1 MASPPIAGVIFPGLP
16 TPPPLKSHP
25 SMTTIPEPS
34 PCPVDP
40 VSSVGRRAFLK
51 GALLSAGTAV
61 AAPALARAEAA
72 PAAAKPKPA
81 FQQRPEEWRNR
92 QPGMAYRRLGRT
104 GFMVSEMV
112 LGGSGPLNTPE
123 RAIEHL
129 EAIERGVNYL
139 DSSSRYGRGQSEAGW
154 GTILR
159 QPGMR
164 ERVFV
169 STKLGEYHVLMER
182 LTKEIF
188 DGLPADKQR
197 ALRAQAEAMI
207 EERQVRKP
215 GYLFHYF
222 NNHGNDLPDAYLSYV
237 VRREYG
243 FQRKWKKI
251 FEDEMTQALER
262 SLQRLQTDY
271 VDILHF
277 PHGIRLPEELEDE
290 IHLELA
296 AKFKQQGKI
305 RANGFSCHTDQ
316 PRTLVR
322 AAELGHIDMA
332 MVAYNIANQGSLEP
346 AIQQAARA
354 GMGIIAMKGAAAINP
369 GSESLK
375 PVPAWRIAK
384 LNHTIPGDMP
394 LIEKAYLW
402 VLQNP
407 SVTAVIS
414 EIPFKEAIAQN
425 LRVVGRKVELVRL

>member
-1 MASPPIAGVIFPGLP
+1 MTLRPEISSPPAV
-16 TPPPLKSHP
+16 P
-25 SMTTIPEPS
+25 SAS
-34 PCPVDP
+34 
-40 VSSVGRRAFLK
+40 VSRRTFLR
-51 GALLSAGTAV
+51 ASLLSAGTAV
-61 AAPALARAEAA
+61 TAPALTAAESS
-72 PAAAKPKPA
+72 PKPA
-81 FQQRPEEWRNR
+81 GKPAPAYQQRPDEWRNR

-104 GFMVSEMV
+104 GFMISEMV

-123 RAIEHL
+123 RAAEHL

-139 DSSSRYGRGQSEAGW
+139 DTSTRYGRGQSEEGW
-154 GTILR
+154 GTLLR
-159 QPGMR
+159 RPGMR

-188 DGLPADKQR
+188 DGLPADKQS

-222 NNHGNDLPDAYLSYV
+222 NGHGNDLPGAYLSYV

-262 SLQRLQTDY
+262 SLQRLKTDY

-277 PHGIRLPEELEDE
+277 PHGIRLPEELEDG

-296 AKFKQQGKI
+296 TRFKQQGKI

-316 PRTLVR
+316 TRMLER
-322 AAELGHIDMA
+322 AAELGHLDLA

-346 AIQQAARA
+346 AIQKAARA
-354 GMGIIAMKGAAAINP
+354 GMGIIAMKAAAAINP
-369 GSESLK
+369 GWEALK
-375 PVPAWRIAK
+375 PVPEWRIAK
-384 LNHTIPGDMP
+384 LNHTLPGDMP
-394 LIEKAYLW
+394 IIEKAYLW
-402 VLQNP
+402 ALQNP
-407 SVTAVIS
+407 YISAVIS

-425 LRVVGRKVELVRL
+425 LKVVGRKVELVRV

>member
-1 MASPPIAGVIFPGLP
+1 MVSAS
-16 TPPPLKSHP
+16 TPS
-25 SMTTIPEPS
+25 
-34 PCPVDP
+34 PVDP
-40 VSSVGRRAFLK
+40 VSPVSRRAFLK
-51 GALLSAGTAV
+51 GSLLSAGTAV
-61 AAPALARAEAA
+61 AAPALARAEAS
-72 PAAAKPKPA
+72 PGAAAKPKPS

-104 GFMVSEMV
+104 GFMVSEIV

-123 RAIEHL
+123 LASEHL

-139 DSSSRYGRGQSEAGW
+139 DSSSRYGRGQSEEGW
-154 GTILR
+154 GTILSK
-159 QPGMR
+159 PGLR

-169 STKLGEYHVLMER
+169 STKLGEYLPLMER

-197 ALRAQAEAMI
+197 ALRTQAEALI

-222 NNHGNDLPDAYLSYV
+222 RNHGDDLPGAYLSYL

-251 FEDEMTQALER
+251 FEEEMTQALER
-262 SLQRLQTDY
+262 SLKRLKTDH

-296 AKFKQQGKI
+296 TKFKQQGKI

-316 PRTLVR
+316 PNILVR

-346 AIQQAARA
+346 AIQRAVAA
-354 GMGIIAMKGAAAINP
+354 GMGIIAMKAAAAINP

-375 PVPAWRIAK
+375 PVPEWRIAK

-402 VLQNP
+402 ALQNP
-407 SVTAVIS
+407 SLSAVIS
-414 EIPFKEAIAQN
+414 EIPFKAAIAQN
-425 LRVVGRKVELVRL
+425 LKVVGRKVELVRL

>member
-1 MASPPIAGVIFPGLP
+1 MTMNPELFSP
-16 TPPPLKSHP
+16 
-25 SMTTIPEPS
+25 
-34 PCPVDP
+34 PVDP
-40 VSSVGRRAFLK
+40 ASNVSRRTFLK
-51 GALLSAGTAV
+51 GAVLSAGTAV
-61 AAPALARAEAA
+61 AAPALRAEPSPG
-72 PAAAKPKPA
+72 PAARPTPT
-81 FQQRPEEWRNR
+81 FQQQPDEWRNR

-104 GFMVSEMV
+104 GFMISEMV

-123 RAIEHL
+123 RAIDHM

-139 DSSSRYGRGQSEAGW
+139 DSSSRYGRGRSEEGW
-154 GTILR
+154 GTILG
-159 QPGMR
+159 QPGLR
-164 ERVFV
+164 ERLFV
-169 STKLGEYHVLMER
+169 ATKLAEYHVLMER

-222 NNHGNDLPDAYLSYV
+222 NNHGNDLPGAYLSYL

-251 FEDEMTQALER
+251 FEEEMTQALER
-262 SLQRLQTDY
+262 SLKRLKTDY
-271 VDILHF
+271 VDVLHF

-290 IHLELA
+290 IHVELA
-296 AKFKQQGKI
+296 AKLKQQGKI

-316 PRTLVR
+316 PRTLAR

-346 AIQQAARA
+346 AIQKAARA
-354 GMGIIAMKGAAAINP
+354 GMGIIAMKAAAAINP
-369 GSESLK
+369 TTESLL
-375 PVPAWRIAK
+375 PVPEWRIAK

-402 VLQNP
+402 ALQNP
-407 SVTAVIS
+407 FVSAVIS
-414 EIPFKEAIAQN
+414 EIPSKEAIAQN
-425 LRVVGRKVELVRL
+425 LRVVGRKVELVLV

>member
-1 MASPPIAGVIFPGLP
+1 MTLRPESSSRSENAPAGV
-16 TPPPLKSHP
+16 S
-25 SMTTIPEPS
+25 
-34 PCPVDP
+34 
-40 VSSVGRRAFLK
+40 RRAFLR
-51 GALLSAGTAV
+51 GTLLSAGTAV
-61 AAPALARAEAA
+61 AAPSLARAGSTPGSAA
-72 PAAAKPKPA
+72 QPGPRFK
-81 FQQRPEEWRNR
+81 QQPEEWRNK

-104 GFMVSEMV
+104 GFMVSEVV

-123 RAIEHL
+123 RAGDHL

-139 DSSSRYGRGQSEAGW
+139 DTSTRYGRGQSEEGW
-154 GTILR
+154 GTLLSR
-159 QPGMR
+159 PGLR

-188 DGLPADKQR
+188 DGLPAEKQR
-197 ALRAQAEAMI
+197 ALRAQADAMI
-207 EERQVRKP
+207 DEREVRKP

-222 NNHGNDLPDAYLSYV
+222 NNHGGDLPGAYLSYV

-262 SLQRLQTDY
+262 SLKRLKTDH
-271 VDILHF
+271 VDVLHF

-296 AKFKQQGKI
+296 TRFKQQGKI

-316 PRTLVR
+316 TRILER
-322 AAELGHIDMA
+322 AAELGHIDLA

-346 AIQQAARA
+346 AIQKAARA
-354 GMGIIAMKGAAAINP
+354 GMGIIAMKAAAAINP

-375 PVPAWRIAK
+375 PVPEWRIAK
-384 LNHTIPGDMP
+384 LNHTLPGEMP

-402 VLQNP
+402 ALQNP
-407 SVTAVIS
+407 HLSAVIS

-425 LRVVGRKVELVRL
+425 LKVVGRKVELVRV

>member
-1 MASPPIAGVIFPGLP
+1 MTMSPDSSLPPATPVAS
-16 TPPPLKSHP
+16 
-25 SMTTIPEPS
+25 
-34 PCPVDP
+34 
-40 VSSVGRRAFLK
+40 VSRRAFLR
-51 GALLSAGTAV
+51 GTLLSAGTAV
-61 AAPALARAEAA
+61 TAPSLVRAGSSPG
-72 PAAAKPKPA
+72 PAPKPTPT
-81 FQQRPEEWRNR
+81 FKPQPEEWRNR

-104 GFMVSEMV
+104 GFMVSELV
-112 LGGSGPLNTPE
+112 LGGSGPLNTPQ
-123 RAIEHL
+123 RAAEHL

-139 DSSSRYGRGQSEAGW
+139 DTSTRYGRGQSEEGW
-154 GTILR
+154 GTLLGR
-159 QPGMR
+159 PGMR

-169 STKLGEYHVLMER
+169 STKLGEYHLLMER

-197 ALRAQAEAMI
+197 ALRAQADAMI
-207 EERQVRKP
+207 DERQVRKP

-222 NNHGNDLPDAYLSYV
+222 NNHGNDLPGAYLSYV

-262 SLQRLQTDY
+262 SLKRLKTDH

-296 AKFKQQGKI
+296 FRFKQQGKI

-316 PRTLVR
+316 TRMLER
-322 AAELGHIDMA
+322 AAEMGHIDLA

-346 AIQQAARA
+346 AIQKAARA
-354 GMGIIAMKGAAAINP
+354 GMGIIAMKAAAAINP

-375 PVPAWRIAK
+375 PVPEWRVAK
-384 LNHTIPGDMP
+384 LNHTLPGDLP

-402 VLQNP
+402 ALQNP
-407 SVTAVIS
+407 YISAVIS

-425 LRVVGRKVELVRL
+425 LKVVGRKVELVRV